1 LHRQQPEKDKQNVEF
16 SPPGNISADAH
27 VQSPTSF
34 LSCLH
39 SVEYLEGLTKCQ
51 NLYESLFQ
59 EMHHLVKQRC
69 FEVLS
74 GLDNNKQ
81 AYHESVG
88 RSSMF

>member
-1 LHRQQPEKDKQNVEF
+1 MECRYL
-16 SPPGNISADAH
+16 SATC
-27 VQSPTSF
+27 VKGTGFQVRSPTSF

-59 EMHHLVKQRC
+59 EMHHLVKRRC